1 MSQTLKYG
9 FLYIL
14 LMIVFSEGFAQLSP
28 GELSRAHA
36 HLEGLT
42 NCTKC
47 HILGEKET
55 TPKCLECHKEIKNLI
70 DLKKGFHAVAAGS
83 GKDCHDCH
91 GEHFGREFQIVRF
104 EKDTF
109 THRFAGYELEGKH
122 AEIKCADC
130 HKPELIQNKISQKK
144 GHTWLGLGTQC
155 LDCHVDFHQNTL
167 SQNCLSCHNQ
177 KTFRPAPGFNH
188 SKTKFPLIG
197 KHQKADCAKCHKT
210 EQRNGQQFQQFKGVK
225 FANCTDCHNDVHQN
239 KFGSDCTKCHNEFS
253 FHEVKQ
259 LNTFNHEQTDFPL
272 KGKHRTVEC
281 KKCHTSGS
289 FTRNLKFQRCTDCH
303 KDYHEGQFS
312 KNGIVSDCGEC
323 HSVDGFSP
331 SSYGIE
337 KHNQSDFQLEGAHL
351 ATPCFTCHKR
361 TEKWNFANMGTS
373 CTDCHENIHK
383 SYFDEKYL
391 AGAGCKNCHSVSVW
405 NEINFEHNKTGFKL
419 QGKHAIL
426 SCRACHFADSDK
438 EEPKQQFNWEN
449 QMCIN
454 CHKDVHFGQFAKNG
468 QTDCERCH
476 VFGNW
481 KPEKFDH
488 NNARFKLDGKHAGLA
503 CAKCHK
509 PDDELTKEY
518 IVYQF
523 EDISCKSC
531 H

>member
-1 MSQTLKYG
+1 MQSQIVAEKIVTIVMVNILAAN
-9 FLYIL
+9 FRLYVSKKIRL
-14 LMIVFSEGFAQLSP
+14 P
-28 GELSRAHA
+28 T
-36 HLEGLT
+36 GLQDMNWKGNMQKLNVLT
-42 NCTKC
+42 AINR
-47 HILGEKET
+47 
-55 TPKCLECHKEIKNLI
+55 NLFKI
-70 DLKKGFHAVAAGS
+70 IFLKKKVIPGS
-83 GKDCHDCH
+83 GS
-91 GEHFGREFQIVRF
+91 
-104 EKDTF
+104 
-109 THRFAGYELEGKH
+109 A
-122 AEIKCADC
+122 
-130 HKPELIQNKISQKK
+130 
-144 GHTWLGLGTQC
+144 TQC

-197 KHQKADCAKCHKT
+197 KHKEVDCAKCHKT
-210 EQRNGQQFQQFKGVK
+210 EQRKGQEFQQFAGVE
-225 FANCTDCHNDVHQN
+225 FAKCSDCHKDVHQN
-239 KFGSDCTKCHNEFS
+239 KFGNDCTKCHNEFS

-289 FTRNLKFQRCTDCH
+289 YTRNLKFQRCTDCH

-337 KHNQSDFQLEGAHL
+337 KHNQTDFRLEGAHL
-351 ATPCFTCHKR
+351 ATPCFTCHKK
-361 TEKWNFANMGTS
+361 TEKWNFSNMGTR

-383 SYFDEKYL
+383 LYFDEKYL
-391 AGAGCKNCHSVSVW
+391 AGAGCKNCHSASVW
-405 NEINFEHNKTGFKL
+405 NQINFDHNKTDFKL
-419 QGKHAIL
+419 QGKHAML
-426 SCRACHFADSDK
+426 SCRVCHFADSDK
-438 EEPKQQFNWEN
+438 EEPKQQFNWKN
-449 QMCIN
+449 QSCTN
-454 CHKDVHFGQFAKNG
+454 CHKDVHSGQFAKNG
-468 QTDCERCH
+468 QTDCEHCH
-476 VFGNW
+476 IFGNW

-509 PDDELTKEY
+509 PNDELTKEY

-523 EDISCKSC
+523 DDISCKSC